1 MNLLDDDMDE
11 MERIRESKKDKADLK
26 TILNRKNLDSFE
38 LDMLMNEAE

>member
-1 MNLLDDDMDE
+1 MDFDKDIEE

-26 TILNRKNLDSFE
+26 TVLNKKNFDSFE